1 MSVDLVMVCIDS
13 VPLHLPPSQHVHMR
27 ADVYLKVKVE
37 VSIGVKE
44 LGVKAVNESNGFL
57 DLTFQNHFP
66 DLYPLIKRVQIHI
79 RLNPGFHTELLC
91 SLFKSLCGTETCS
104 EGQFMHLI
112 LNTKNTAN
120 TKT

>member
-1 MSVDLVMVCIDS
+1 MDLVMVCIDS
-13 VPLHLPPSQHVHMR
+13 VPLHLPPFQHVHMR

-44 LGVKAVNESNGFL
+44 LGVKAVNESYSFL

-91 SLFKSLCGTETCS
+91 SLFKSLCGIETCS

-112 LNTKNTAN
+112 LNTKNT
-120 TKT
+120 KS

>member
-1 MSVDLVMVCIDS
+1 MDLVMVCIDS
-13 VPLHLPPSQHVHMR
+13 VPLHLPPFQHVHMR

-44 LGVKAVNESNGFL
+44 LGVKAVNESYSFL

-91 SLFKSLCGTETCS
+91 SLFKSLCGIETCS
-104 EGQFMHLI
+104 EGHLI
-112 LNTKNTAN
+112 LNTKNT
-120 TKT
+120 KS